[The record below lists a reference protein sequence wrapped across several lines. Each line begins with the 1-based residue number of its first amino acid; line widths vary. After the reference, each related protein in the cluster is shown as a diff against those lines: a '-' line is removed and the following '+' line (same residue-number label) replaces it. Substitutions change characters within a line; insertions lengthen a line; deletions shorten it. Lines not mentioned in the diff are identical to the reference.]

1 MHNDT
6 FLWHDYETF
15 GANPRSDR
23 PCQFA
28 ALRTNDKLEPIESPT
43 IIYCQPTV
51 DTLPHPGACLVTGIT
66 PQVAQTKGETEPRFA
81 QQIFDMM
88 SRPGTCVV
96 GYNNFRF
103 DDEVTR
109 HLFWRNFLDPYAR
122 EYANGNSRFDLI
134 NVLRLTRALRPEGIQ
149 WADYD
154 DGQPSFRL
162 EDLAKAN
169 GLDIDCAHD
178 ALVDVENTLAL
189 AQMVFKQQ
197 PKLWS
202 WALKLRN
209 KAHVDALLAKGEPVL
224 MASSF
229 FAKRPGSITAVLP
242 FARHPK
248 INNQWLAWDLA
259 RDPAVA
265 LKGSIEDWK
274 AQLAQAQH
282 PSDNPPE
289 RLPVIAIKINQ
300 CPMLAPLSVADT
312 DTQARLALDLDQI
325 GHHQSTFEQ
334 NPDWAR
340 QLSQLFADRP
350 PFAEAEMDPEANLYG
365 GFVPRQD
372 QNLVRQVPTM
382 DGEALAELDEAFS
395 DARLNTLLFRYRA
408 RHYPESLTT
417 QETARWTAD
426 RKQRLI
432 IGVPGGGLTFD
443 EFGSEVNRLASDHPE
458 EQALIDALR
467 AWPKEMHIQALS

>member
-1 MHNDT
+1 MRNDT

-43 IIYCQPTV
+43 IVYCQPGM

-66 PQVAQTKGETEPRFA
+66 PQYALSKGETEPRFA
-81 QQIFDMM
+81 QQILDMM

-103 DDEVTR
+103 DDEITR

-134 NVLRLTRALRPEGIQ
+134 NVLRLTRALRPEGIC
-149 WADYD
+149 WADYE

-169 GLDIDCAHD
+169 GLDTDCAHD
-178 ALVDVENTLAL
+178 ALVDVENTLGL
-189 AQMVFKQQ
+189 AQRLLKQQ
-197 PKLWS
+197 PKLWA
-202 WALKLRN
+202 WALELRD
-209 KAHVDALLAKGEPVL
+209 KTRVDGLLAEGEPL
-224 MASSF
+224 IMASSF
-229 FAKRPGSITAVLP
+229 FAKRPGSVSVVLP

-259 RDPAVA
+259 HDPAVA
-265 LKGSIEDWK
+265 LSGSIDDWK
-274 AQLAQAQH
+274 AQLAGTQDLGNMAQA
-282 PSDNPPE
+282 
-289 RLPVIAIKINQ
+289 RLPVTTIKINQ
-300 CPMLAPLSVADT
+300 CPMLAPLSVADL
-312 DTQARLALDLDQI
+312 DTQIRLELDLEQI
-325 GHHQSTFEQ
+325 GHHRTQFSS
-334 NPDWAR
+334 NPDWGR
-340 QLSQLFADRP
+340 QLSQVFADRP
-350 PFAEAEMDPEANLYG
+350 PFAQGDMDPEANLYG

-372 QNLVRQVPTM
+372 QALVRQVSKM
-382 DGEALAELDEAFS
+382 DGPDLADLDEAFS

-408 RHYPESLTT
+408 RHYPASLSAEE
-417 QETARWTAD
+417 QARWLAD
-426 RKQRLI
+426 CRQRLI
-432 IGVPGGGLTFD
+432 IGVPGGGLTLT
-443 EFGSEVNRLASDHPE
+443 EFHSEVAQLAEDHPE
-458 EQALIDALR
+458 QQSLVDALR
-467 AWPKEMHIQALS
+467 AWPEEINVPALT

>member
-1 MHNDT
+1 MSNET

-28 ALRTNDKLEPIESPT
+28 ALRTDDKLEPIESPT
-43 IIYCQPTV
+43 IIYCQPGS

-66 PQVAQTKGETEPRFA
+66 PQTALAKGEAEPRFA
-81 QQIFDMM
+81 QQIMDIM

-149 WADYD
+149 WADYE

-162 EDLAKAN
+162 EDIAKAN
-169 GLDIDCAHD
+169 GLDTDCAHD
-178 ALVDVENTLAL
+178 ALVDVENTLGL
-189 AQMVFKQQ
+189 AQMLLKQQ
-197 PKLWS
+197 PKLWA
-202 WALKLRN
+202 WALQLRD
-209 KAHVDALLAKGEPVL
+209 KTHVDGLLAQGEPLL

-229 FAKRPGSITAVLP
+229 FAKRPGSVSAVLP
-242 FARHPK
+242 FGRHPK
-248 INNQWLAWDLA
+248 FNNQWLAWDLA
-259 RDPAVA
+259 EDPALA
-265 LKGSIEDWK
+265 LKGSMDDWK
-274 AQLAQAQH
+274 AQLAGTQA
-282 PSDNPPE
+282 PDNTTHD
-289 RLPVIAIKINQ
+289 RLPVTTIKINQ
-300 CPMLAPLSVADT
+300 CPMIAPLSVADSA
-312 DTQARLALDLDQI
+312 TQIRLGLDLNQI
-325 GHHQSTFEQ
+325 RHHQNTFAN

-340 QLSQLFADRP
+340 QLSQVFAERP
-350 PFAEAEMDPEANLYG
+350 TFAEADIDPEANLYG

-372 QNLVRQVPTM
+372 QNLVRQIAKM
-382 DGEALAELDEAFS
+382 DGPALAAVDEAFS

-408 RHYPESLTT
+408 RHYPASLSAD
-417 QETARWTAD
+417 ERARWLAD

-432 IGVPGGGLTFD
+432 TGVPGGGLTLT
-443 EFGSEVNRLASDHPE
+443 EFLSEVDQLAANHPDR
-458 EQALIDALR
+458 QALVDALR
-467 AWPKEMHIQALS
+467 AWPDEIDAHALA

>member
-1 MHNDT
+1 MSHDT

-43 IIYCQPTV
+43 IIYCQPTI

-66 PQVAQTKGETEPRFA
+66 PQVAQAKGETEPRFA

-134 NVLRLTRALRPEGIQ
+134 NVLRLTRALRPEGIL

-189 AQMVFKQQ
+189 AQMVVKQQ
-197 PKLWS
+197 PKLWA

-229 FAKRPGSITAVLP
+229 FAKRPGSMSAVLP

-259 RDPAVA
+259 QDPAVA
-265 LKGSIEDWK
+265 LKGSVEDWK
-274 AQLAQAQH
+274 AQLAQTQQ
-282 PSDNPPE
+282 SGNTTPE

-300 CPMLAPLSVADT
+300 CPMLAPLSVADA
-312 DTQARLALDLDQI
+312 DTQERLALDLDRI
-325 GHHQSTFEQ
+325 GHHQKSFEQ

-340 QLSQLFADRP
+340 QLSQLFAERP

-372 QNLVRQVPTM
+372 QTLVRQVPTM
-382 DGEALAELDEAFS
+382 EGKALADLDEAFS

-408 RHYPESLTT
+408 RHHPESLS
-417 QETARWTAD
+417 QEETARWVAE

-432 IGVPGGGLTFD
+432 NGIPGGGLTLD
-443 EFGSEVNRLASDHPE
+443 EFYSEVNQLANDHPE

-467 AWPKEMHIQALS
+467 AWPDEIGAQALA

>member
-1 MHNDT
+1 MSHDT

-28 ALRTNDKLEPIESPT
+28 ALRTNDQLEPIESPT
-43 IIYCQPTV
+43 ILYCQPTV

-66 PQVAQTKGETEPRFA
+66 PQVAQAKGETEPRFA

-122 EYANGNSRFDLI
+122 EYAHGNSRFDLI
-134 NVLRLTRALRPEGIQ
+134 NVLRLTRALRPEGIH
-149 WADYD
+149 WADYA

-169 GLDIDCAHD
+169 GLDIECAHD
-178 ALVDVENTLAL
+178 ALADVENTLAL
-189 AQMVFKQQ
+189 AQMVVKHQ
-197 PKLWS
+197 PKLWA
-202 WALKLRN
+202 WALQLRN
-209 KAHVDALLAKGEPVL
+209 KTHVDALLARGEPVL

-229 FAKRPGSITAVLP
+229 FAKRPGSMSAVLP

-248 INNQWLAWDLA
+248 INNQWLAWDLS
-259 RDPAVA
+259 DHPTSV
-265 LKGSIEDWK
+265 LKGSVEDWK
-274 AQLAQAQH
+274 AQLAQPQQ
-282 PSDNPPE
+282 STDTTPE
-289 RLPVIAIKINQ
+289 RFPVVTIKINQ
-300 CPMLAPLSVADT
+300 CPMLAPLSVADAE
-312 DTQARLALDLDQI
+312 TQARLALDLDQI
-325 GHHQSTFEQ
+325 RRHQSIFEQ

-340 QLSQLFADRP
+340 QLSQLFADKS
-350 PFAEAEMDPEANLYG
+350 PFASEDRDPEANLYG

-382 DGEALAELDEAFS
+382 EGSALASLDEAFS

-408 RHYPESLTT
+408 RHYPESLSAE
-417 QETARWTAD
+417 ETARWAAD
-426 RKQRLI
+426 RKRRLI
-432 IGVPGGGLTFD
+432 TGVPGGGLTLD
-443 EFGSEVNRLASDHPE
+443 EFDAEVAQLACEHPE
-458 EQALIDALR
+458 EKALIDALR
-467 AWPKEMHIQALS
+467 AWPETIRVQALA